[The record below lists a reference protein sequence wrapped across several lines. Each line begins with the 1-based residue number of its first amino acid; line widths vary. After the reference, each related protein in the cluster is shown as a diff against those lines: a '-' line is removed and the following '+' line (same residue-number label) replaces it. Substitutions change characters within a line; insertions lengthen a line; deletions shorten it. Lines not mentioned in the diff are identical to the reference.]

1 MRAELIA
8 VGSELLA
15 PGRQETNAAT
25 ISRFLLERGCAVVA
39 RTTVADDAPAL
50 TATFR
55 LALERADL
63 VIATGGLGPTE
74 DDLTRECAAAALGV
88 TLTRENAYVDWL
100 KARFASFGRVM
111 PAVNEKQAD
120 RLEGGRLLMNANGTA
135 PGQIVERGSKM
146 LVLLPGPPRE
156 MLPLFEQHVLPA
168 VEARAAGRRLCVRVI
183 RIAGMGESEVEALIA
198 PVYRT
203 FRNPLTT
210 ILGGPS
216 EVELQLV
223 GAGEDAA
230 EAEARVEDLN
240 ARLRAILG
248 QRIFTEKGESLEEVV
263 GDLLSGQGMTL
274 ALAESCTGGLIASR
288 LVSVPGASAFL
299 ERGFVTYSNRAK
311 VDELG
316 VREATL
322 AAYGAVSEE
331 TAREMAQGALAAAR
345 ADLALAVTGIAG
357 PSGGSDEKPVGTV
370 CIALAG
376 ALGTRSLRRVF
387 PSRDRDRIRNQA
399 ANGALEI
406 LRRALIG
413 FEG

>member
-1 MRAELIA
+1 VRAELIA

-25 ISRFLLERGCAVVA
+25 LTRFLLERGCSVIA
-39 RTTVADDAPAL
+39 RTTVADDAGAL
-50 TATFR
+50 TETFR
-55 LALERADL
+55 LALRRADL

-88 TLTRENAYVDWL
+88 SVTREASYVEWL
-100 KARFASFGRVM
+100 KARFASFGRPM

-120 RLEGGRLLMNANGTA
+120 RIEGGRLLMNPNGTA
-135 PGQIVERGSKM
+135 PGQIVESGGRI
-146 LVLLPGPPRE
+146 LALLPGPPRE
-156 MLPLFEQHVLPA
+156 MLPLFQEHVLPI
-168 VEARAAGRRLCVRVI
+168 VEARAAGRRLYVRVI
-183 RIAGMGESEVEALIA
+183 RIAGMGESDVEALIA
-198 PVYRT
+198 PVYKT
-203 FRNPLTT
+203 YRNPLTT

-223 GAGEDAA
+223 GEGASTA
-230 EAEARVEDLN
+230 EAEARVEELN

-263 GDLLSGQGMTL
+263 AALLAEQGVTL

-299 ERGFVTYSNRAK
+299 ERGFVAYSNRAK

-316 VREATL
+316 VRESTL
-322 AAYGAVSEE
+322 STHGAVSEE
-331 TAREMAQGALAAAR
+331 TAREMADGALARAR
-345 ADLALAVTGIAG
+345 ADVALAVTGVAG
-357 PSGGSDEKPVGTV
+357 PSGGSPEKPVGTV

-376 ALGTRSLRRVF
+376 ALGSRSVRRVF

-399 ANGALEI
+399 ANGALEM